1 MNCKFAGKAES
12 SSLNL
17 RKSDDWEHE
26 HECRKK
32 SSKNE
37 PGCTPTL
44 RDLKSKRKVQKTLRK
59 NTAVGKKMFVF
70 LTIFKFF
77 IKETLSSHL

>member
-12 SSLNL
+12 NSLNL
-17 RKSDDWEHE
+17 RKSDDWEHG

-32 SSKNE
+32 SPKHE

-44 RDLKSKRKVQKTLRK
+44 RGLKNKRKVQKTLRK
-59 NTAVGKKMFVF
+59 NTAVGKRKCLFSLLYF
-70 LTIFKFF
+70 NF
-77 IKETLSSHL
+77 S